1 MNKYK
6 LQFAIKLK
14 THCKA
19 VFFFLEKKV
28 MEKLVIKSMG
38 QDLCLSFLKNFDYLI
53 DKYANSYLKICKKN
67 QPKAL
72 TT

>member
-38 QDLCLSFLKNFDYLI
+38 QDLCLSFFKKLWL
-53 DKYANSYLKICKKN
+53 SYR
-67 QPKAL
+67 
-72 TT
+72 

>member
-19 VFFFLEKKV
+19 VFFFFLEKKV
-28 MEKLVIKSMG
+28 MEKLVNKSMG
-38 QDLCLSFLKNFDYLI
+38 QDLCLSFF
-53 DKYANSYLKICKKN
+53 KK
-67 QPKAL
+67 L
-72 TT
+72 

>member
-19 VFFFLEKKV
+19 VFFFFLEKKV

-53 DKYANSYLKICKKN
+53 DKYANSYLKICKKIS
-67 QPKAL
+67 QKH
-72 TT
+72 

>member
-14 THCKA
+14 THCKG
-19 VFFFLEKKV
+19 VFFFFLEKKV

-53 DKYANSYLKICKKN
+53 DKYANSYLKICKKIS
-67 QPKAL
+67 QKH
-72 TT
+72 